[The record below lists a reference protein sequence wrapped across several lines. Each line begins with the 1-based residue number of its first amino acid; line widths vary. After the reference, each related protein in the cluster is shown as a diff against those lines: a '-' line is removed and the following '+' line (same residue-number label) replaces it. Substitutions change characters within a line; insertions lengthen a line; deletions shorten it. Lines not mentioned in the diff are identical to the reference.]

1 MGDST
6 LADELGELYFQ
17 MPFILHTPM
26 ERGYPSSDKRILAF
40 MMDASLSPLAKAF
53 SLLELLAKLAGSQSV
68 LLELLLTRRRLRAL
82 DIGGW
87 EIPTKGK
94 PNQGLAPAPVAEL
107 GVRFSH

>member
-17 MPFILHTPM
+17 MPFILRTPM

-40 MMDASLSPLAKAF
+40 MMDASLSPLAKVF
-53 SLLELLAKLAGSQSV
+53 SLFGAIGKIGRFPERIIGV
-68 LLELLLTRRRLRAL
+68 LLTWRRLRVL
-82 DIGGW
+82 VIGRW

-94 PNQGLAPAPVAEL
+94 PNQGLAPAPVAES
-107 GVRFSH
+107 GVH